1 VQLLWKKYV
10 DADWTDI
17 TNYLR
22 QLKEQE
28 TDQKVSKVLIADIRH
43 ISDQVNFEILPADL
57 LTR

>member
-1 VQLLWKKYV
+1 MQLLWKKYV

-43 ISDQVNFEILPADL
+43 ISD
-57 LTR
+57 